1 MNILV
6 KELSGLPTD
15 QQAIHKKCFHPSGK
29 FLEFR
34 KEEVDQSIPHRF
46 EEQVRKYPERLAV
59 KTKDRALTYEQ
70 LNREVNRVANALLSE
85 RGGREEPIALLFEQG
100 SAVVIVALLGVLKA
114 GKFYVCLDV
123 SHPLARNRRIV
134 KESLANLILTDD
146 QNYTLAE
153 ELGEKKVLSVNID
166 DIPSN
171 TSEQNPGLSLPIGA
185 LANILYTSGSTG
197 DPKGVV
203 HTHQT
208 LLHMVR
214 NHTNMFHICNED
226 RVNLL
231 YSPGVIG
238 GPRDILGALLN
249 GAALFPFSLK
259 HEGIAILAEWL
270 ASENLTTY
278 RSAATVF
285 RHFVGILKPEET
297 FPRLRLIYLGNET
310 LYRTD
315 IERYQQGFSPDCV
328 FASGLGTTEMSGF
341 RIYFADKATR
351 LTERTIPSG
360 YPVEGASVMLL
371 DESGQSVELGQP
383 GEIAIKSLYLPHGY
397 WRNSELT
404 RSKFLPAPDG
414 GEERVYLTGDL
425 GRLLPDGC
433 LLYLGRKDFQVKVR
447 GYSVSIDAIEAALRS
462 FEKVKEAVV
471 VARANQSGDQQLV
484 AYVVSAQ
491 IPRPTVSALRRSLS
505 EIFPDY
511 MVPTA
516 FVMLDSLPQAT
527 NGKVDRSA
535 LPVPDGARPELED
548 IFVPPRTP
556 VEKTLVQIWSD
567 VLELDKIGVHD
578 NFLELGG
585 NSLLAGQVITR
596 VLRSFTVE
604 LSPKTL
610 FEASTV
616 AAMALELVQ
625 HQAEIVDQSEVQR
638 ILDELEE
645 DVEKDTSTAGLWG

>member
-6 KELSGLPTD
+6 KELSGLPPD
-15 QQAIHKKCFHPSGK
+15 QQAIHKKCFHPSAK

-123 SHPLARNRRIV
+123 SHPPARNRRIL
-134 KESLANLILTDD
+134 KEYLANLILTDD
-146 QNYTLAE
+146 QNYPLAE

-249 GAALFPFSLK
+249 GAALFPLSLK
-259 HEGIAILAEWL
+259 HEGVAILAEWL

-360 YPVEGASVMLL
+360 YLVEGASVMLL
-371 DESGQSVELGQP
+371 DEAGQSVELGQP

-404 RSKFLPAPDG
+404 RSKFLPASDAI
-414 GEERVYLTGDL
+414 RVY
-425 GRLLPDGC
+425 
-433 LLYLGRKDFQVKVR
+433 
-447 GYSVSIDAIEAALRS
+447 
-462 FEKVKEAVV
+462 
-471 VARANQSGDQQLV
+471 
-484 AYVVSAQ
+484 
-491 IPRPTVSALRRSLS
+491 
-505 EIFPDY
+505 
-511 MVPTA
+511 
-516 FVMLDSLPQAT
+516 
-527 NGKVDRSA
+527 
-535 LPVPDGARPELED
+535 
-548 IFVPPRTP
+548 
-556 VEKTLVQIWSD
+556 
-567 VLELDKIGVHD
+567 
-578 NFLELGG
+578 
-585 NSLLAGQVITR
+585 
-596 VLRSFTVE
+596 
-604 LSPKTL
+604 
-610 FEASTV
+610 
-616 AAMALELVQ
+616 
-625 HQAEIVDQSEVQR
+625 
-638 ILDELEE
+638 
-645 DVEKDTSTAGLWG
+645 